1 MMTTAAH
8 LTTDELDAF
17 LEDHPTPR
25 ATSHIA
31 TCTECQ
37 AMVAL
42 DREVVLHLGALP
54 EHVPSYR
61 FADEVMARVT
71 VGRPVSAAVVVPATS
86 RAAAARRRMVVAGGL
101 TGAAVAGAFG
111 WAILNPAA
119 ALGFATPALQQGG
132 HALWA
137 GMQVGLSSAVDQP
150 VLAWVAEMVAAP
162 MRTIPVLIGA
172 AGAYALALTGMRH
185 LLTEPAPHARG

>member
-17 LEDHPTPR
+17 LEEHPTPR

-31 TCTECQ
+31 TCAECRS
-37 AMVAL
+37 MVAL

-54 EHVPSYR
+54 EHVPSFR
-61 FADEVMARVT
+61 FADGVMARVT
-71 VGRPVSAAVVVPATS
+71 VGRPVSAPVVVPATS

-150 VLAWVAEMVAAP
+150 VLAWIAEMVAAP

>member
-25 ATSHIA
+25 ATSHLA
-31 TCTECQ
+31 TCAECQ
-37 AMVAL
+37 MMVTL
-42 DREVVLHLGALP
+42 DREVVYHLGALP

-61 FADEVMARVT
+61 FADGVMARVT
-71 VGRPVSAAVVVPATS
+71 VGHPVSAPVVVPATP
-86 RAAAARRRMVVAGGL
+86 RALAARRRVLVAGGL

-119 ALGFATPALQQGG
+119 ALGFASPALQQGG

-150 VLAWVAEMVAAP
+150 VLAWVTDMVAAP
-162 MRTIPVLIGA
+162 MRAIPILVGA

-185 LLTEPAPHARG
+185 LLTEPAHHARG

>member
-25 ATSHIA
+25 ATSHLA
-31 TCTECQ
+31 TCAECQ
-37 AMVAL
+37 MMVTL
-42 DREVVLHLGALP
+42 DREVVYHLGALP

-61 FADEVMARVT
+61 FADGVMARVT
-71 VGRPVSAAVVVPATS
+71 VGRPVSAPVVVPATP
-86 RAAAARRRMVVAGGL
+86 RALAARRRVLVAGGL

-119 ALGFATPALQQGG
+119 ALGFASPALQQGG

-150 VLAWVAEMVAAP
+150 VLAWVTDMVAAP
-162 MRTIPVLIGA
+162 MRAIPILVGA

-185 LLTEPAPHARG
+185 LLTEPAHHARG

>member
-1 MMTTAAH
+1 MMTTTAH
-8 LTTDELDAF
+8 LTTDELDTF
-17 LEDHPTPR
+17 LEDHPTAR

-31 TCTECQ
+31 TCAECR

-54 EHVPSYR
+54 EHVPSYG
-61 FADEVMARVT
+61 FADGVMARVT
-71 VGRPVSAAVVVPATS
+71 VGRAVSAPVAVPGTS
-86 RAAAARRRMVVAGGL
+86 RAAAARRRVVVAGGL

-111 WAILNPAA
+111 WAILNPAD
-119 ALGFATPALQQGG
+119 ALGFASPALQQGG

-150 VLAWVAEMVAAP
+150 ILAWVAEMVAAP
-162 MRTIPVLIGA
+162 MRTIPVLVAA
-172 AGAYALALTGMRH
+172 AGVYAAALTGMRH